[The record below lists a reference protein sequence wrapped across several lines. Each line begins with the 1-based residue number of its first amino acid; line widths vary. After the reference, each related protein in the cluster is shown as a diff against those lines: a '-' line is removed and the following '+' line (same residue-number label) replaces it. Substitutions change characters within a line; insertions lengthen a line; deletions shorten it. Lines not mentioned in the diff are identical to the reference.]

1 MIPHGR
7 RPVEAYTPSPMA
19 ETPPKRKAKPKRAEQ
34 SVLGTLP
41 ASRPERLGRPRRG
54 AAETGAAKPR
64 ARVAKGSA
72 KPRAAAKP
80 AKPRAGAGK
89 ARAHGHG
96 PAAVRP
102 ASPPLRAAH
111 PSEPPPKPI
120 GAPTGTE
127 LVTTTIRAAG
137 ELAQIGFTV
146 GGQVLKRTLDR
157 IPRP

>member
-1 MIPHGR
+1 
-7 RPVEAYTPSPMA
+7 MA

-41 ASRPERLGRPRRG
+41 ASRPDRLGRPRRG
-54 AAETGAAKPR
+54 TAETGTAKPR

-80 AKPRAGAGK
+80 STAAAKPRAGAGK
-89 ARAHGHG
+89 ARGHG

-111 PSEPPPKPI
+111 PAEPPPKPI

-137 ELAQIGFTV
+137 ELAQIGLTV
-146 GGQVLKRTLDR
+146 GGQVLKRTIGR